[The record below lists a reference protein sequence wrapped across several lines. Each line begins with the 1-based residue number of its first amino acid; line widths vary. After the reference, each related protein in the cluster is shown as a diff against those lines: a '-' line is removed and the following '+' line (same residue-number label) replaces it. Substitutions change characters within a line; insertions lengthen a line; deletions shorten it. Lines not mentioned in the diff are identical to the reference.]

1 MPYFLFLLVLSL
13 FPFPPYLLN
22 ASSFQLRG
30 GRFTDASLTRL
41 DIHISPSFLSSFFFF
56 FGCCV
61 QQLAHIGR
69 EKRVKEEEEEKK
81 NAFLYAQRVQS
92 TKCSRIWCFCRGLV
106 KTDGFHSIFEASG
119 IFKEGMIVVAQK
131 LLFTSC
137 GLKKKKGRKSSERRG
152 KKRRDAQQ
160 SCPDVHSFARKDREF
175 MCLLWVQT
183 TFFTFSKATFFFS
196 VHRYLCISIII
207 SVTFPLFFFLFRY
220 CFAKPCFRLLS
231 CAFQELL
238 FLTYLSAW
246 RCPLARVT
254 VRKTA
259 TARNSSTCWRADEK
273 KKCWKA
279 TNCLP
284 CWPLFFP

>member
-1 MPYFLFLLVLSL
+1 MFLLPYFLFLLVLSL

-137 GLKKKKGRKSSERRG
+137 GLKKKKRKKKQRKEG
-152 KKRRDAQQ
+152 EKKKRR
-160 SCPDVHSFARKDREF
+160 
-175 MCLLWVQT
+175 T
-183 TFFTFSKATFFFS
+183 
-196 VHRYLCISIII
+196 
-207 SVTFPLFFFLFRY
+207 
-220 CFAKPCFRLLS
+220 AKLPR
-231 CAFQELL
+231 CAFLCKKRQRV
-238 FLTYLSAW
+238 YVSIMSA
-246 RCPLARVT
+246 
-254 VRKTA
+254 
-259 TARNSSTCWRADEK
+259 N
-273 KKCWKA
+273 
-279 TNCLP
+279 N
-284 CWPLFFP
+284 FFHL